1 MKDYTM
7 KLLTTLKNMFN
18 AASLAARGTGTLVV
32 TEKAK
37 SPVYGTL
44 PQHERSVTP
53 MPSAAFVGE
62 VTPDVLSD
70 LRSNRGKNAIAQLG
84 AWSAVAKGFNAYM
97 KQMQQRE
104 QYRNFTLMWKHIAE
118 FHAWNAS
125 NAESANGY
133 FVRENG
139 ETYQESLGGQMNEE
153 ETEVI
158 LAKMAVLPIPKGD
171 DQTDAILAQ
180 VRRCTIHELREERK
194 KDMDRRSAARI
205 ENIANFNQM
214 LWSATGDS
222 TVEISMPLVKAVGK
236 LIQTMEWVASW
247 SSDPASAAGEV
258 LLLQQ
263 DIKFLEQ
270 SCGSKADEREPLGET
285 QSHGNNP
292 RFSSMMDDLWNKK

>member
-1 MKDYTM
+1 M
-7 KLLTTLKNMFN
+7 KLITTIKNMFN
-18 AASLAARGTGTLVV
+18 AAARAARGTGTVAI
-32 TEKAK
+32 TEKAQ
-37 SPVYGTL
+37 SLVYGKL

-53 MPSAAFVGE
+53 MPSIAYTGE

-104 QYRNFTLMWKHIAE
+104 QYRNFDLVWQHIAE

-125 NAESANGY
+125 NAEAASGY
-133 FVRENG
+133 FIRESG
-139 ETYQESLGGQMNEE
+139 EAYGENLGGQMNEA

-158 LAKMAVLPIPKGD
+158 LAKMAVLPVPKGD
-171 DQTDAILAQ
+171 DNTDAILAQ
-180 VRRCTIHELREERK
+180 VRRCSIDQLREERK

-205 ENIANFNQM
+205 EKITNFNQM
-214 LWSATGDS
+214 LWSSISDEPIE
-222 TVEISMPLVKAVGK
+222 VSMPIIKAVGK

-247 SSDPASAAGEV
+247 SSDPAAAAGEV

-270 SCGSKADEREPLGET
+270 TCGSKSEEREPMGET
-285 QSHGNNP
+285 QSPGSNL
-292 RFSSMMDDLWNKK
+292 RFSSMMDDLWKKK

>member
-1 MKDYTM
+1 M
-7 KLLTTLKNMFN
+7 KLLTTIKNMFN

-32 TEKAK
+32 TEKGPK

-44 PQHERSVTP
+44 PAHERSVTP
-53 MPSAAFVGE
+53 MPSIAYTGE

-84 AWSAVAKGFNAYM
+84 AWSSVAKGFNAYM

-104 QYRNFTLMWKHIAE
+104 QFRNFELVWQHIAE

-125 NAESANGY
+125 NAEAASGY
-133 FVRENG
+133 FIRESG
-139 ETYQESLGGQMNEE
+139 EAYGENLGGQMSSE

-158 LAKMAVLPIPKGD
+158 LAKLAVLPVPKGD
-171 DQTDAILAQ
+171 DNTDAILAQ
-180 VRRCTIHELREERK
+180 VRSCSIEQLREERK

-205 ENIANFNQM
+205 ENITNFNQM
-214 LWSATGDS
+214 LWSSVGNEPIE
-222 TVEISMPLVKAVGK
+222 VSMPLIKAVGK

-247 SSDPASAAGEV
+247 SSDPAAAAGEV

-270 SCGSKADEREPLGET
+270 SCGSKNDEREPMGET
-285 QSHGNNP
+285 QGRRKNP
-292 RFSSMMDDLWNKK
+292 RFDQMMDDLWKKK

>member
-1 MKDYTM
+1 M
-7 KLLTTLKNMFN
+7 KLITTIKNMFN
-18 AASLAARGTGTLVV
+18 AAALAARGTGTVV
-32 TEKAK
+32 ITEKAQ
-37 SPVYGTL
+37 SLVYGKL

-53 MPSAAFVGE
+53 MPSAAFVGD

-104 QYRNFTLMWKHIAE
+104 QYRNFDLVWKHIAE

-171 DQTDAILAQ
+171 DNTDAILAQ

-214 LWSATGDS
+214 LWSSVGDEQIE
-222 TVEISMPLVKAVGK
+222 VSMPLIKAVGK
-236 LIQTMEWVASW
+236 LIQTMEWIASW
-247 SSDPASAAGEV
+247 SSDPATAAGEV

-270 SCGSKADEREPLGET
+270 SCGSKTEEREPMGET
-285 QSHGNNP
+285 TGRGKTP
-292 RFSSMMDDLWNKK
+292 RYSQMMDDLWNKK